1 MEGIVKRKN
10 RIRLPGAALVC
21 CAGLAL
27 AQNGPPQKVRIG
39 VLDLQV
45 IGSAESFA
53 ANASELLANALTGMG
68 SYNVFTQRILEDAF
82 QKVKLS
88 FPQRCREPRCVIDI
102 GSATGMDRM
111 LYGRLD
117 KNDKTYG
124 VQLTLIDVQSKQ
136 IISSISLKSEPGVD
150 ADALLKAAVAKLHGK
165 QDADLSVKVAT
176 YYGAEVHNEKEM
188 AIASGAC
195 LGAGLIWA
203 LANGGFK
210 GMGAAPAWKH
220 VALSGISTGADHIP
234 MAGRPA
240 ALANSYLAVSDDAY
254 GVLYNPAGMA
264 WVAGREAAV
273 DYQYRFGLLNNVTAS
288 YVNKA
293 TRDIGVGNAILYS
306 GDNDTSSSM
315 TEMYYVTA
323 VGYKFNRLLS
333 FMRPISAGASIKLAT
348 KTASGNADATAGQKT
363 FGMGI
368 DVGILWELSD
378 QIRYGA
384 VIKDLF
390 AFDRV
395 NNAVAGYSYTEMMPV
410 TLAMGG
416 LFKAGYTTNL
426 MANGQIPLYKDQPW
440 KMAGGI
446 EQEFFRIIKARVGIE
461 KEIQALVDTPWKFTG
476 GLGLDA
482 NTESLLGRR
491 FCLDASYEYNTL
503 SLLYVLNMSTRFAF

>member
-1 MEGIVKRKN
+1 MKRKN
-10 RIRLPGAALVC
+10 RIAVLSAAILC
-21 CAGLAL
+21 CAGMAL
-27 AQNGPPQKVRIG
+27 AQSGPPQKVRIG

-45 IGSAESFA
+45 IGGDETFA
-53 ANASELLANALTGMG
+53 ATASEQLANALTGMG
-68 SYNVFTQRILEDAF
+68 SYNVFTQRVLEDAF

-117 KNDKTYG
+117 KNDNSYG
-124 VQLTLIDVQSKQ
+124 VQLNLIDVQTRQMIGSL
-136 IISSISLKSEPGVD
+136 SLKSDPGV
-150 ADALLKAAVAKLHGK
+150 APDALLKAAMAKLHGK
-165 QDADLSVKVAT
+165 QDADLSIKVAT
-176 YYGAEVHNEKEM
+176 YFGPDVHNEKEL
-188 AIASGAC
+188 AISSGVC
-195 LGAGLIWA
+195 MGAGLIWA

-210 GMGAAPAWKH
+210 GMGAAPTWKAE
-220 VALSGISTGADHIP
+220 ALSGISAAADRIP

-264 WVAGREAAV
+264 WVAGREAAIS
-273 DYQYRFGLLNNVTAS
+273 YQYRFGLLNNVTAS

-315 TEMYYVTA
+315 TEMYYITA
-323 VGYKFNRLLS
+323 VAYKFNQLLS
-333 FMRPISAGASIKLAT
+333 FMRPVSAGAAIKVST
-348 KTASGNADATAGQKT
+348 KTASGNADATAGEKT
-363 FGMGI
+363 FGFGI
-368 DVGILWELSD
+368 DIGVLWELSN

-384 VIKDLF
+384 VIKDLL

-395 NNAVAGYSYTEMMPV
+395 NNTVGEYSYTEMMPV

-491 FCLDASYEYNTL
+491 FCFDASYEYNTL
-503 SLLYVLNMSTRFAF
+503 SLLYVLNMSMRFAF